1 LTEAAFILVINT
13 DEKPCSSSP
22 NVFIGDLQFIV
33 KQLYGRFPIKT
44 FGNDIKRKR
53 RFFRRPGCHIKFKAK
68 ERVMLNAN
76 QYASSKKYEARIYL
90 SKKFKTNSKPKYEWI
105 FDHFPKS
112 NNLKILELGCGTG
125 LFWLANRNNI
135 IKSWSVILSDYSE
148 GMLETARKNL
158 SGLDCAFQYEA
169 INAENIQY
177 PDKTF
182 DIILANNML
191 YHLQNRAAALNNL
204 SRILKNTGIFI
215 ASTMGKND
223 LFELHNHL
231 YVFLESKNNKFKFR
245 ELSFSLDNGEE
256 QLAGHFEKVILEKHE
271 NKLKINESDAIV
283 NYYLSFNGIHD
294 NAVVLPEEYVN
305 DFRTYLQGILEKEKI
320 TELSHS
326 E

>member
-1 LTEAAFILVINT
+1 
-13 DEKPCSSSP
+13 
-22 NVFIGDLQFIV
+22 
-33 KQLYGRFPIKT
+33 
-44 FGNDIKRKR
+44 
-53 RFFRRPGCHIKFKAK
+53 
-68 ERVMLNAN
+68 MLNAN